1 MEPQGKHSEH
11 DALNEILRRYLAES
25 DSAEQDGLMERA
37 AESVFA
43 ESPTVTPSAS
53 READMLH
60 RLRQGFPEAPQPGP
74 VSGRPGLKFGLIGAG
89 ALVLITTALLLIF
102 NPFNSDDSTVPHQ
115 LKTLSSRHARPLA
128 HDVPKGELDPFA
140 GIDNDKTSL
149 QKGDG
154 TPISMLVE
162 EIETSTSGK
171 GDRGKT
177 QRKPWQ
183 PSGEYISGAKNP
195 DPLSVPVLTAPLAD
209 DVIRSED
216 IVEPFPLRSL
226 YAQTATTSK
235 YYQLN
240 PEEDHLIVGPKG
252 TTVHIPRNAFV
263 DATSGESVSEVVQV
277 EFKEVYKRSEY
288 LKTNLPTVSN
298 GRQLMS
304 GGVVYMD
311 ASAAGRRLKLARG
324 KDIYIEFAHQKGVD
338 TRDMQLYSGDFNES
352 GEMNWVPV
360 GGEFPGMIPLPAEEM
375 YFDEFWCECK
385 GSDALWNKFLYDFAV
400 DPDLGES
407 WIVTREFRLRLRQLR
422 DMDFYLAGMMVYRDN
437 IDKEL
442 WRVDQMVADEIQK
455 DLQKGNTKVR
465 EDDVEQFR
473 RFSQQMKGKAEPYD
487 DHGVDLGRWD
497 SRRQLMYRRVSRDET
512 ERLIRLHRL
521 RRQYVS
527 EIESRLLF
535 DTRGQYKTFAGVKK
549 GKSKIS
555 NTDPIKGFL
564 ISELGWTNLDKPLD
578 KNLLSGKTRSV
589 KVRLSG
595 EVPYQSTRTFLV
607 YANINSMMPGRPT
620 TGQLF
625 KFSDVPR
632 NVNAWIV
639 AIGYKNGMPYLG
651 MKRLG
656 EDTGRIVEIDMNKTQ
671 VDEYIAA
678 LNDLD

>member
-1 MEPQGKHSEH
+1 
-11 DALNEILRRYLAES
+11 
-25 DSAEQDGLMERA
+25 
-37 AESVFA
+37 
-43 ESPTVTPSAS
+43 
-53 READMLH
+53 
-60 RLRQGFPEAPQPGP
+60 
-74 VSGRPGLKFGLIGAG
+74 
-89 ALVLITTALLLIF
+89 
-102 NPFNSDDSTVPHQ
+102 
-115 LKTLSSRHARPLA
+115 
-128 HDVPKGELDPFA
+128 
-140 GIDNDKTSL
+140 
-149 QKGDG
+149 
-154 TPISMLVE
+154 MLVE
-162 EIETSTSGK
+162 ETKTSTSGK

-183 PSGEYISGAKNP
+183 PSGEYMSGAKNP
-195 DPLSVPVLTAPLAD
+195 DPLSVPVFTPPPLAD
-209 DVIRSED
+209 GVSRSED

-277 EFKEVYKRSEY
+277 ELKEVYKRSEY

-304 GGVVYMD
+304 GGVVFVD

-324 KDIYIEFAHQKGVD
+324 KDIYIEFAQQKGVD
-338 TRDMQLYSGDFNES
+338 IQDMQLYSGDLNEK

-360 GGEFPGMIPLPAEEM
+360 GGEFNGMIPLPAEEM

-400 DPDLGES
+400 DPELGES
-407 WIVTREFRLRLRQLR
+407 WIVTREFRQRLRQLR
-422 DMDFYLAGMMVYRDN
+422 AIDFYLPGLMVYRDN

-442 WRVDQMVADEIQK
+442 WKVDQMVAEELQK
-455 DLQKGNTKVR
+455 DVQKGKVKE
-465 EDDVEQFR
+465 EDAERFR
-473 RFSQQMKGKAEPYD
+473 SFSQQMKGKAEPFF

-497 SRRQLMYRRVSRDET
+497 SRRQLMYRQVSRDET

-521 RRQYVS
+521 RRQYVN
-527 EIESRLLF
+527 EIASRLIF

-549 GKSKIS
+549 GKSKIA

-564 ISELGWTNLDKPLD
+564 ISELGWTNLDKTLD
-578 KNLLSGKTRSV
+578 KNLLGGKTRSV

-595 EVPYQSTRTFLV
+595 EVPYYSTRTFLV
-607 YANINSMMPGRPT
+607 YTNINSMMPGRET

-651 MKRLG
+651 MQRLAK
-656 EDTGRIVEIDMNKTQ
+656 DTDRIVEINMNKTQ